1 MRRPPFALAFAL
13 GALAAYTVVRTA
25 EAVRDLRGA
34 HAPLPKDPARY
45 GRTRR
50 ALTLASLGRGLATS
64 AVTATLVAPP
74 LQRRLSTGR
83 TWLDPALFY
92 AAGTLADTIVS
103 LPVDYVEGYAFER
116 DMALSEQALSS
127 WLADRAKGAALGI
140 AIGGALTTG
149 FAAIVRAMPRRWPLV
164 GVAALPPLLVVANLV
179 GPVYLAPLF
188 NRFTPLEDG
197 PLLRRIRALAERY
210 GVGNAAILRVDMSKQ
225 TKKANA
231 YVTGVFGTNRIVL
244 GDTLVDNFTED
255 ETLFVVAHELGHYV
269 ARDAWR
275 AIALG
280 TAAGAFAL
288 LRAAWVLAHRFP
300 PEERASAAALA
311 TVAHEASVAATLLG
325 PVLAGASR
333 RIERAA
339 DRFALDS
346 GEAPR
351 AGAAAF
357 RRLRDQNM
365 AEDEQPWWFQ
375 MLFGSHPSL
384 RERIALM
391 EAEADAVAVGA
402 R

>member
-25 EAVRDLRGA
+25 EAVRDVRGT

-50 ALTLASLGRGLATS
+50 GLALTGLGRSLAAS
-64 AVTATLVAPP
+64 AVTAGMIAAP
-74 LQRRLSTGR
+74 LQRSIATGR
-83 TWLDPALFY
+83 AWLDPALFF
-92 AAGTLADTIVS
+92 AAGTLVDALVS
-103 LPVDYVEGYAFER
+103 LPVEYVESYAFER
-116 DMALSEQALSS
+116 DMALSEQSLAS
-127 WLADRAKGAALGI
+127 WLADRAKGAAVTI
-140 AIGGALTTG
+140 AIGGVLTTG

-164 GVAALPPLLVVANLV
+164 GIAALPPLLIVANLV

-188 NRFTPLEDG
+188 NRFSPLEDG
-197 PLLRRIRALAERY
+197 PLLRRIRDLACIY
-210 GVGNAAILRVDMSKQ
+210 GVGDAAILRVDMSRQ

-269 ARDAWR
+269 ANDAWR

-280 TAAGAFAL
+280 TAAGALAL
-288 LRAAWVLAHRFP
+288 LRSAWVVARRFP

-311 TVAHEASVAATLLG
+311 TVAHEASLAATVLG
-325 PVLAGASR
+325 PVLAAVSR
-333 RIERAA
+333 RVERAA

-346 GEAPR
+346 GEAPL

-365 AEDEQPWWFQ
+365 AEDEQPWWIQ

-391 EAEADAVAVGA
+391 EAEADSVAA
-402 R
+402 AK